1 MSSVEVPRE
10 QWATRIGFI
19 FAAVGSAVG
28 LGNIWRFPFQV
39 GQEGGAAFLV
49 MYLMFIVAVGF
60 PAMLVEFVVGRYTER
75 NPVGALREI
84 GSGAWRYVG
93 WIFVATGFV
102 ILSYYSVVAGWTIRY
117 TILGLQDG
125 YIADAGEAEAQF
137 VTLASGLDAIALH
150 AVFMLAVIV
159 IVGAGIKRGIELA
172 VKVMVPAIILITIGL
187 AIYAATLEGASEAYA
202 YYLAPEWSV
211 IAANWTSI
219 LPAAAGQAFFTLSL
233 GMGVMI
239 TYASYLGEN
248 RNLAEDGA
256 IVIGFDT
263 AIAFVT
269 GLIVFP
275 VLFTAGVDPA
285 DPGAGA
291 IFVSLAAAFGDLTL
305 GWLIGAVFFGTV
317 AIAALSSA
325 ISLMEVVVSYVVDER
340 DVNRPTA
347 AVVVGGGLFVLG
359 IPSAYDLVLLDLFD
373 LFADQILLVLGGL
386 LLVVLVSWFL
396 SDLAIAELER
406 GIGDLGWYGSAWIW
420 LARTLVVLVLI
431 VALVLGILD
440 YVEFLTGPFSEWLA
454 DL

>member
-1 MSSVEVPRE
+1 MSSVEIPRE
-10 QWATRIGFI
+10 TWATRIGFI

-49 MYLMFIVAVGF
+49 MYLLFILAVGF

-84 GSGAWRYVG
+84 GTGAWRYVG
-93 WIFVATGFV
+93 WIFIATGFV

-125 YIADAGEAEAQF
+125 YLADAGEAEAQF
-137 VTLASGLDAIALH
+137 VSLASGLDAIFLH
-150 AVFMLAVIV
+150 AVFMGAVVLIV
-159 IVGAGIKRGIELA
+159 AAGIKRGIELA
-172 VKVMVPAIILITIGL
+172 VKVMVPAIIVIAVGL
-187 AIYAATLEGASEAYA
+187 AAYAATLEGAGDAYA
-202 YYLAPEWSV
+202 YYLSPDLGV

-239 TYASYLGEN
+239 TYASYLGEE

-263 AIAFVT
+263 AIAFIT

-275 VLFTAGVDPA
+275 ILFTAGVDPG

-305 GWLIGAVFFGTV
+305 GWLIGTVFFGTV

-325 ISLMEVVVSYVVDER
+325 ISLMEVVVSYAVDELEVDR
-340 DVNRPTA
+340 RVA
-347 AVVVGGGLFVLG
+347 ALAIGGGMFVLG
-359 IPSAYDLVLLDLFD
+359 VPSAYDLVLLDLFD

-386 LLVVLVSWFL
+386 LLAILVGWIL
-396 SDLAIAELER
+396 SDLAVEELSL
-406 GIGDLGWYGSAWIW
+406 GIGDLGGYGTAWIW
-420 LARTLVVLVLI
+420 AVRIPVVLVLL
-431 VALVLGILD
+431 VALALGVLD
-440 YVEFLTGPFSEWLA
+440 YLEFLTGPFAEWLGE
-454 DL
+454 

>member
-1 MSSVEVPRE
+1 MSSVEIPRE
-10 QWATRIGFI
+10 TWATRIGFI

-49 MYLMFIVAVGF
+49 MYLLFILAVGF

-93 WIFVATGFV
+93 WIFIATGFV

-117 TILGLQDG
+117 TVLGLQDG
-125 YIADAGEAEAQF
+125 YLADAAEAEAQF
-137 VTLASGLDAIALH
+137 VTLASGLDAIVLH
-150 AVFMLAVIV
+150 ALFMAAVIL

-172 VKVMVPAIILITIGL
+172 VTVMVPAIIVIVVGL
-187 AIYAATLEGASEAYA
+187 AVYAATLEGAGDAYA
-202 YYLAPEWSV
+202 YYLSPDLGV

-239 TYASYLGEN
+239 TYASYLGED

-275 VLFTAGVDPA
+275 ILFTAGVDPA

-305 GWLIGAVFFGTV
+305 GWLVGAVFFGTV

-325 ISLMEVVVSYVVDER
+325 ISLMEVVVSYVVDEHAVDR
-340 DVNRPTA
+340 RVA
-347 AVVVGGGLFVLG
+347 ALAIGGGIFVLG

-386 LLVVLVSWFL
+386 LLAILVGWIL
-396 SDLAIAELER
+396 SDLAVEELSL
-406 GIGDLGWYGSAWIW
+406 GIGDLGGYGTAWIW
-420 LARTLVVLVLI
+420 AVRIPVVLVLI
-431 VALVLGILD
+431 VALVLGVLD
-440 YVEFLTGPFSEWLA
+440 YLEFLTGPFAEWLA
-454 DL
+454 D